1 MATYL
6 DLVNDVLIRLRE
18 PEVAN
23 VSDTSYS
30 KLIGKFVNDAK
41 RQVENSYDW
50 NDISETFTFNTSAST
65 YQYALTGVNSR
76 YKILQVIDNT
86 KNIELNP
93 CTVAWFNRQIT
104 QDNPTN
110 NDPYM
115 YVVDGVN
122 ASRKPY
128 LNLWPIPSGTNSINV
143 YLVNPQNDLS
153 DDTDVLYVPYE
164 PVVLGAFARALV
176 ERGEDGGL
184 NSSEAYQLFR
194 TSLSDQIALES
205 SRSVE
210 GANWSPV

>member
-23 VSDTSYS
+23 VSDTTYS

-41 RQVENSYDW
+41 RQVENAYDW
-50 NDISETFTFNTSAST
+50 NDVSETFTITTSAGT
-65 YQYALTGVNSR
+65 YQYPLTSVNSR

-93 CTVAWFNRQIT
+93 CTVAWFNRKIT

>member
-1 MATYL
+1 MTYL

-41 RQVENSYDW
+41 RQVENAYDW
-50 NDISETFTFNTSAST
+50 NDISETFTFTTSAST
-65 YQYALTGVNSR
+65 YQYALTSANSR

-104 QDNPTN
+104 MDNPTT

-143 YLVNPQNDLS
+143 YLVNPQADLS
-153 DDTDVLYVPYE
+153 NDTDVLYVPYE

-184 NSSEAYQLFR
+184 NSSEAYQLYKS
-194 TSLSDQIALES
+194 SLSDQIALES
-205 SRSVE
+205 SRNVE

>member
-1 MATYL
+1 MTYL

-23 VSDTSYS
+23 VSDTTYS

-41 RQVENSYDW
+41 RQVENAYDW

-93 CTVAWFNRQIT
+93 CTVVWFNRQIT

-143 YLVNPQNDLS
+143 YLVNPQDDLT

-164 PVVLGAFARALV
+164 PVVLGAYARALV

-194 TSLSDQIALES
+194 ASLSDQIALES
-205 SRSVE
+205 SRNVE
-210 GANWSPV
+210 GANWSAV

>member
-6 DLVNDVLIRLRE
+6 DLVNDVLVRLRE

-23 VSDTSYS
+23 VSDTTYS

-41 RQVENSYDW
+41 RQVENAYDW
-50 NDISETFTFNTSAST
+50 NDISETFTFSTSAST
-65 YQYALTGVNSR
+65 YQYALTSANSR

-86 KNIELNP
+86 KNITLNP
-93 CTVAWFNRQIT
+93 CPVAWFNRQIT
-104 QDNPTN
+104 MDNPTN

-143 YLVNPQNDLS
+143 YLVNPQDDLS
-153 DDTDVLYVPYE
+153 NDTDVLHVPYE

-184 NSSEAYQLFR
+184 NSSEAYQLYR
-194 TSLSDQIALES
+194 SALSDQIALES
-205 SRSVE
+205 SRYVDGS
-210 GANWSPV
+210 NWSAV

>member
-23 VSDTSYS
+23 VADTTYS

-41 RQVENSYDW
+41 RQVENAYDW
-50 NDISETFTFNTSAST
+50 NDISETFTITTSAST
-65 YQYALTGVNSR
+65 YQYPLTSVNSR

-86 KNIELNP
+86 KNIELTP
-93 CTVAWFNRQIT
+93 CTVGWFNRQIT

-128 LNLWPIPSGTNSINV
+128 LNFWPIPSGTNSINV
-143 YLVNPQNDLS
+143 YLVNPQSDLTS
-153 DDTDVLYVPYE
+153 DTDVLYVPSD

-184 NSSEAYQLFR
+184 NSSEAYGLYKS
-194 TSLSDQIALES
+194 SLSDQIALES
-205 SRSVE
+205 SRNVD

>member
-23 VSDTSYS
+23 VSDTTYS

-41 RQVENSYDW
+41 RQVENAYDW
-50 NDISETFTFNTSAST
+50 NDVSETFTITTSAGT
-65 YQYALTGVNSR
+65 YQYPLTSVNSR

-86 KNIELNP
+86 KNITLNP

-122 ASRKPY
+122 VSRQP
-128 LNLWPIPSGTNSINV
+128 LINFWPIPSGTNSINV
-143 YLVNPQNDLS
+143 YLSNPQDDLS

-164 PVVLGAFARALV
+164 PVVLGAYARALV

>member
-23 VSDTSYS
+23 VSDTTYS
-30 KLIGKFVNDAK
+30 KLIGKFVNDSK
-41 RQVENSYDW
+41 RQVENAYDW
-50 NDISETFTFNTSAST
+50 NDISETFTFNTTAST
-65 YQYALTGVNSR
+65 YQYALTSVNSR

-86 KNIELNP
+86 KNITMNP
-93 CTVAWFNRQIT
+93 CPVAWFNRQIT
-104 QDNPTN
+104 MDNPTN

-153 DDTDVLYVPYE
+153 NDTDVLYVPYE

-176 ERGEDGGL
+176 ERGEDGGM
-184 NSSEAYQLFR
+184 NSSEAYQLYKA
-194 TSLSDQIALES
+194 SLSDQIALES
-205 SRSVE
+205 SRYVD
-210 GANWSPV
+210 GTNWSAV

>member
-23 VSDTSYS
+23 VSDTTYS

-41 RQVENSYDW
+41 RQVENAYDW
-50 NDISETFTFNTSAST
+50 NDISETFTITTSAST
-65 YQYALTGVNSR
+65 YQYPLTSVNSR

-86 KNIELNP
+86 KNIELTP
-93 CTVAWFNRQIT
+93 CTVGWFNRQIT

-128 LNLWPIPSGTNSINV
+128 LNFWPIPSGTNSINV
-143 YLVNPQNDLS
+143 YLVNPQSDLTA
-153 DDTDVLYVPYE
+153 DTDVLYVPSD

-184 NSSEAYQLFR
+184 NSSEAYGLYKS
-194 TSLSDQIALES
+194 SLSDQIALES
-205 SRSVE
+205 SRNVD

>member
-23 VSDTSYS
+23 VSDTTYS

-41 RQVENSYDW
+41 RQVENAYDW

>member
-23 VSDTSYS
+23 VSDTTYS

-41 RQVENSYDW
+41 RQVENAYDW
-50 NDISETFTFNTSAST
+50 NDVAETFTITTSAGT
-65 YQYALTGVNSR
+65 YQYPLTSVNSR

-86 KNIELNP
+86 KNITLNP
-93 CTVAWFNRQIT
+93 CAVAWFNRQIT

-122 ASRKPY
+122 VSRQP
-128 LNLWPIPSGTNSINV
+128 LINFWPIPSGTNSINV
-143 YLVNPQNDLS
+143 YLSNPQDDLS

-164 PVVLGAFARALV
+164 PVVLGAYARALV

>member
-23 VSDTSYS
+23 VSDTAYS

-41 RQVENSYDW
+41 RQVENAYDW

>member
-41 RQVENSYDW
+41 RQVENAYDW

>member
-23 VSDTSYS
+23 VSDTTYS

-41 RQVENSYDW
+41 RQVENAYDW
-50 NDISETFTFNTSAST
+50 NDISETFTITTTAST
-65 YQYALTGVNSR
+65 YQYPLTSVNSR

-86 KNIELNP
+86 KNIELTP
-93 CTVAWFNRQIT
+93 CNVAWFNRQIT

-143 YLVNPQNDLS
+143 YLVNPQSDLS
-153 DDTDVLYVPYE
+153 ANTDVLYVPSD

-184 NSSEAYQLFR
+184 NSSEAYGLYKS
-194 TSLSDQIALES
+194 SLSDQIALES
-205 SRSVE
+205 SRNVD

>member
-23 VSDTSYS
+23 VADTTYS

-41 RQVENSYDW
+41 RQVENAYDW
-50 NDISETFTFNTSAST
+50 NDISETFTITTSAST
-65 YQYALTGVNSR
+65 YQYPLTSVNSR

-86 KNIELNP
+86 KNIELTP
-93 CTVAWFNRQIT
+93 CTVGWFNRQIT

-128 LNLWPIPSGTNSINV
+128 LNFWPIPSGTNSINV
-143 YLVNPQNDLS
+143 YLVNPQSDLTA
-153 DDTDVLYVPYE
+153 DTDVLYVPSD

-184 NSSEAYQLFR
+184 NSSEAYGLYKS
-194 TSLSDQIALES
+194 SLSDHIALES
-205 SRSVE
+205 SRNVD

>member
-1 MATYL
+1 MTYL

-23 VSDTSYS
+23 VSDTTYS
-30 KLIGKFVNDAK
+30 KLIGKFINDAK
-41 RQVENSYDW
+41 RQVENAYDW
-50 NDISETFTFNTSAST
+50 NDVAETFTITTSAST
-65 YQYALTGVNSR
+65 YQYPLTSVNSR

-86 KNIELNP
+86 KNITLNP
-93 CTVAWFNRQIT
+93 CPVAWFNRQIT

-122 ASRKPY
+122 GSRQP
-128 LNLWPIPSGTNSINV
+128 LINFWPIPSGTNSINV
-143 YLVNPQNDLS
+143 YLSNPQDDLS
-153 DDTDVLYVPYE
+153 NDTDVLYVPYE
-164 PVVLGAFARALV
+164 PVVLGAYARALV

-184 NSSEAYQLFR
+184 NSSEAYQLFK

-210 GANWSPV
+210 GANWSAV

>member
-6 DLVNDVLIRLRE
+6 DLVNDVLVRLRE

-23 VSDTSYS
+23 VSDTTYS

-41 RQVENSYDW
+41 RQVENAYDW
-50 NDISETFTFNTSAST
+50 NDISETFTFSTSAST
-65 YQYALTGVNSR
+65 YQYALTSVNSR

-86 KNIELNP
+86 KNITLNP
-93 CTVAWFNRQIT
+93 CPVAWFNRQIT
-104 QDNPTN
+104 MDNPTN

-143 YLVNPQNDLS
+143 YLVNPQDDLS
-153 DDTDVLYVPYE
+153 NDTDVLHVPYE

-184 NSSEAYQLFR
+184 NSSEAYQLYR
-194 TSLSDQIALES
+194 SALSDQIALES
-205 SRSVE
+205 SRYVDGS
-210 GANWSPV
+210 NWSAV

>member
-23 VSDTSYS
+23 VADTSYS

-41 RQVENSYDW
+41 RQVESAYDW
-50 NDISETFTFNTSAST
+50 NDISETFTITTTAST
-65 YQYALTGVNSR
+65 YQYPLTSVNSR

-86 KNIELNP
+86 KNIELTP
-93 CTVAWFNRQIT
+93 CTVGWFNRQIT

-143 YLVNPQNDLS
+143 YLSNPQNDLTS
-153 DDTDVLYVPYE
+153 DTDVLYVPSD

-184 NSSEAYQLFR
+184 NSSEAYALYKS
-194 TSLSDQIALES
+194 SLSDQIALES
-205 SRSVE
+205 SRNVD

>member
-23 VSDTSYS
+23 VSDTPYS

-41 RQVENSYDW
+41 RQVENAYDW

-153 DDTDVLYVPYE
+153 NDTDVLYVPSD